1 MPISASSIPDRL
13 AALTGAL
20 LLISHPAPGLSQQ
33 DTALERLS
41 GAMAKRVPSKAAG
54 PTALPEPTP
63 AMKKR
68 AFDAMRKRVKAPA
81 IGERARAAD
90 AMTSEALGAE
100 QPAMTARIYQALGL
114 VPPEIETSTS
124 ALPGDRP
131 GKRFVP
137 LLFASSSMPI
147 ETLRTYASQ
156 LERVSGV
163 IAFRGMPGGM
173 AKVGPMAELT
183 AKTLRIDPGCEGPA
197 CGMRDVQ
204 IVVDPILFRQ
214 HGITQVP
221 AFAMVPGDPT
231 QPYCE
236 REDEAG
242 PRASHLVYGDAAL
255 LGLVEEYAR
264 LGGMEEVSDAAARL
278 SRR

>member
-13 AALTGAL
+13 FALTGAL
-20 LLISHPAPGLSQQ
+20 LLMVQPAAAMAQEKP
-33 DTALERLS
+33 LERLS
-41 GAMAKRVPSKAAG
+41 DAMAKRGPSEPVG

-63 AMKKR
+63 GMKKR

-81 IGERARAAD
+81 VEERARAAE
-90 AMTSEALGAE
+90 AMASERLGE
-100 QPAMTARIYQALGL
+100 DRPAMTARIYQALGL
-114 VPPEIETSTS
+114 APPEAEGRTAS
-124 ALPGDRP
+124 LPGGRS
-131 GKRFVP
+131 GRSFVP
-137 LLFASSSMPI
+137 LLFASSSMPV
-147 ETLRTYASQ
+147 ETLRAYATQ
-156 LERVSGV
+156 LERVGGV

-173 AKVGPMAELT
+173 AKIGPMAELT
-183 AKTLRIDPGCEGPA
+183 AKMLRNDPGCEGPA
-197 CGMRDVQ
+197 CAMRNVQ
-204 IVVDPILFRQ
+204 VVVDPILFRQ
-214 HGITQVP
+214 HGIAQVP

-255 LGLVEEYAR
+255 LGLIEEYAR
-264 LGGMEEVSDAAARL
+264 LGGKEEVSDAAARL

>member
-13 AALTGAL
+13 FTLTGAL
-20 LLISHPAPGLSQQ
+20 LLIGQPAVALAQ
-33 DTALERLS
+33 DAALERLS
-41 GAMAKRVPSKAAG
+41 GAMAKRGPNEAAG

-68 AFDAMRKRVKAPA
+68 AFDAMRKRIKAPA
-81 IGERARAAD
+81 VEERARAAE
-90 AMTSEALGAE
+90 AMANEALGEE
-100 QPAMTARIYQALGL
+100 QPAMGARIYQALGL
-114 VPPEIETSTS
+114 APPETEARTAS
-124 ALPGDRP
+124 LPSVRS
-131 GKRFVP
+131 GKSFVP
-137 LLFASSSMPI
+137 LLFASSSMPV
-147 ETLRTYASQ
+147 ETLRTYAMQ
-156 LERVSGV
+156 LERVGGV

-183 AKTLRIDPGCEGPA
+183 AKMLRIDPGCEGPA
-197 CGMRDVQ
+197 CAMRDVQ

-214 HGITQVP
+214 HGIAQVP

-231 QPYCE
+231 EPYCE

-255 LGLVEEYAR
+255 LGLIEEYAR
-264 LGGMEEVSDAAARL
+264 LGGKEEVSDATARL